1 MMWVRFLLIAIATL
15 TIWTTVLTVDL
26 QSVSAA
32 PLGVINGIDVAAE
45 EQPGMV
51 AILQAG
57 VADLYSAQFCG
68 GTLIAAE
75 WVLTAAHCTFD
86 LEFSPFAATDLE
98 VVIGS
103 LELRSGMGQ
112 RLTVDRIVRHQDFD
126 FATYYNDIALL
137 HLTTAVDAPLVTL
150 IDHDSAL
157 DASSMM
163 ALVMGWGVTEDGY
176 GATSLKQAELPI
188 VEQQIC
194 ADLYGQQGYALSD
207 SMLCAGYQTG
217 GVDACSGDS
226 GGPLM
231 VWDSATLQ
239 WVQTGIVSAGA
250 GCAEP
255 GYYGLYTRLA
265 DFTGWIN
272 ETMTVQQ

>member
-1 MMWVRFLLIAIATL
+1 MMWVRFLLITIATL
-15 TIWTTVLTVDL
+15 TIWTTVFTVDL
-26 QSVSAA
+26 QSANAA
-32 PLGVINGIDVAAE
+32 PLGIINGIDVAEE
-45 EQPGMV
+45 EQPGV
-51 AILQAG
+51 VGLLLAG
-57 VADLYSAQFCG
+57 VDDLYSAQFCG

-103 LELRSGMGQ
+103 LELRNGMGQ

-137 HLTTAVDAPLVTL
+137 HLTTAVDAPIVTL
-150 IDHDSAL
+150 IGNNSAL
-157 DASSMM
+157 DALSMM

-176 GATSLKQAELPI
+176 GAISLKQAELPI
-188 VEQQIC
+188 VAQQTC
-194 ADLYGQQGYALSD
+194 ADLYSQQGYTLSD
-207 SMLCAGYQTG
+207 SMLCAGYHTG

-231 VWDSATLQ
+231 LWDSATLR

-272 ETMTVQQ
+272 ETVAVQE